1 MKLISKKKLI
11 TIEDKP
17 LDDPERIKDLI
28 LLQANRWLAIHYPN
42 HKTALLNVEIYS
54 NETSLGKYQPSN
66 QTIHIN
72 SVLVNAYLKTNNF
85 NYILETLKHELIH
98 FVLYEKY
105 NTNGNTIDW
114 SFVDGQEPFE
124 NELKKHALLSN
135 YEDEYG
141 RGYRLA
147 ICKHRF
153 TNKYDLEL
161 ITNRLRTAT
170 VQILKEMKFKTNE
183 TVYNPR

>member
-1 MKLISKKKLI
+1 MFTSKRKLI

-17 LDDPERIKDLI
+17 ISHPERIKDII
-28 LLQANRWLAIHYPN
+28 LLQANRWLAIHYPD

-54 NETSLGKYQPSN
+54 DETSLGKYQPSN

-105 NTNGNTIDW
+105 
-114 SFVDGQEPFE
+114 S
-124 NELKKHALLSN
+124 SS
-135 YEDEYG
+135 
-141 RGYRLA
+141 
-147 ICKHRF
+147 
-153 TNKYDLEL
+153 
-161 ITNRLRTAT
+161 
-170 VQILKEMKFKTNE
+170 
-183 TVYNPR
+183 